1 MGGDFIQ
8 FLSHKR
14 KVDEKVVSTVLTE
27 LKTDPLASGRDLQTR
42 VNGRL
47 GRDNLSVA
55 NINVA
60 LEAIS
65 AKEIRTAMQK
75 QLARGEAHYR
85 EAYLLKEMVRSLEN
99 DAGKKAGITANEADG
114 TIISDP
120 TALRKLVSPQ
130 AAVSEIDKPLK
141 WIAFLMALY
150 YHGVPLSVLG
160 QWCSVHKTTVL
171 RWILGMSLGLWPQVS
186 VFLVSHVKGTIVYI
200 DEKWIKIKGQWHY
213 WFVVL
218 DHTTGLPIVAEL
230 LKSRSQWACQW
241 IGIQLKR
248 IKIIP
253 RVIVTDGLASYRYLL
268 EGVTHLTCL
277 FHHQQRVTHWLKKH
291 FAEKAEIAQRK
302 PLMKRLFQTQDKR
315 TVKRRLEKLKASAKE
330 QQITEWVQQ
339 TEADLPKLLPAVGSG
354 RLPSTTN
361 AIERF
366 SRAFNRFYKVR
377 CGFSTVKSAKREL
390 IFFLLMYL
398 FVQQADSGKAPIES
412 ILPRARGMPF
422 YQLVNDPLKVIVG
435 LADVKQKVRMAD
447 FEAAECLTSQP

>member
-14 KVDEKVVSTVLTE
+14 KVDEKVVSTVLTK

-230 LKSRSQWACQW
+230 LKSQTGVDFLSADISVCLTSRQWQ
-241 IGIQLKR
+241 
-248 IKIIP
+248 
-253 RVIVTDGLASYRYLL
+253 S
-268 EGVTHLTCL
+268 
-277 FHHQQRVTHWLKKH
+277 
-291 FAEKAEIAQRK
+291 
-302 PLMKRLFQTQDKR
+302 
-315 TVKRRLEKLKASAKE
+315 
-330 QQITEWVQQ
+330 
-339 TEADLPKLLPAVGSG
+339 
-354 RLPSTTN
+354 
-361 AIERF
+361 
-366 SRAFNRFYKVR
+366 
-377 CGFSTVKSAKREL
+377 
-390 IFFLLMYL
+390 
-398 FVQQADSGKAPIES
+398 PIES

-422 YQLVNDPLKVIVG
+422 YQLVNDSLKVIVG
-435 LADVKQKVRMAD
+435 LADVKQKVRMVD

>member
-27 LKTDPLASGRDLQTR
+27 LKTDPLASGRDLQTH

-47 GRDNLSVA
+47 GRYNLSVA

-114 TIISDP
+114 TIISDS

-186 VFLVSHVKGTIVYI
+186 VFLVSHIKGTIVYI
-200 DEKWIKIKGQWHY
+200 GEKWIKIKRQWHY

-218 DHTTGLPIVAEL
+218 DHTTGLSIVAEL
-230 LKSRSQWACQW
+230 LKSQTGVDFLSADVSVC
-241 IGIQLKR
+241 
-248 IKIIP
+248 P
-253 RVIVTDGLASYRYLL
+253 ASR
-268 EGVTHLTCL
+268 
-277 FHHQQRVTHWLKKH
+277 QR
-291 FAEKAEIAQRK
+291 Q
-302 PLMKRLFQTQDKR
+302 
-315 TVKRRLEKLKASAKE
+315 S
-330 QQITEWVQQ
+330 
-339 TEADLPKLLPAVGSG
+339 S
-354 RLPSTTN
+354 
-361 AIERF
+361 
-366 SRAFNRFYKVR
+366 
-377 CGFSTVKSAKREL
+377 
-390 IFFLLMYL
+390 
-398 FVQQADSGKAPIES
+398 IES